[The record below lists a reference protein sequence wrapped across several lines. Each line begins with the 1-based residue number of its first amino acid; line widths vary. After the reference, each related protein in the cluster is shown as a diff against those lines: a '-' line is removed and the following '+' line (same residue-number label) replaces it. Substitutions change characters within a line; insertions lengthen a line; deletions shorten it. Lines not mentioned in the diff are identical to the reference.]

1 MCMLNFSPFDIDD
14 EDGPDYPFPR
24 ARPRL
29 AWALPVNMNKLGASL
44 QALTDS
50 APQTTTL
57 RLCHKFRDGPLSK
70 LPQELLEHIVDNIQG
85 AARAKCLPGWYQD
98 SICWQGTCRHEDH
111 YKVYGEE
118 VEKLWQKIFVDKAY
132 GKTFEKTNLDNK
144 TEAEKVDMVQDWVQ
158 SDPSIFDN
166 EEGYCLHFDAM
177 FRWLDRCCTCPQT
190 QPGDTRK
197 VGSFGPMSK
206 ILKAQFGLEA
216 VVYHEI
222 LSEQMYDFLPNHQTS
237 EEHAYYTV
245 CYLTLPQE
253 SASSTFASSASA
265 DSQDQHVESN
275 IVHTAFRQII
285 DPSTL
290 IISEQQRFRFTRAL
304 KKLNL
309 KPHYHLSEME
319 PLIVHPI
326 QDENLACLC
335 SCRDGDCPGACP
347 DIHSWDRPYCLEQTL
362 KSKSKELAKE
372 SWPKLMQLA
381 ASDTITPSGW
391 GE

>member
-1 MCMLNFSPFDIDD
+1 MRSRTGLFSTIVGRHVFRSFPSRTHEKHVSGLARRCLLLPPQLRYTHLALTFQLSLLSNPVQFPKNGAAHQHSTMCMLNFSPFDIDD

-166 EEGYCLHFDAM
+166 EEGHCLHFDAM

-197 VGSFGPMSK
+197 VGSFGPM
-206 ILKAQFGLEA
+206 
-216 VVYHEI
+216 
-222 LSEQMYDFLPNHQTS
+222 N
-237 EEHAYYTV
+237 
-245 CYLTLPQE
+245 PQ
-253 SASSTFASSASA
+253 SPIWTRSS
-265 DSQDQHVESN
+265 
-275 IVHTAFRQII
+275 R
-285 DPSTL
+285 
-290 IISEQQRFRFTRAL
+290 IS
-304 KKLNL
+304 
-309 KPHYHLSEME
+309 
-319 PLIVHPI
+319 
-326 QDENLACLC
+326 
-335 SCRDGDCPGACP
+335 
-347 DIHSWDRPYCLEQTL
+347 
-362 KSKSKELAKE
+362 
-372 SWPKLMQLA
+372 
-381 ASDTITPSGW
+381 
-391 GE
+391 